1 MNASTSRCPNA
12 QACSAWDQYGP
23 DCEAGVV
30 LQKCF
35 VALHREM
42 QQLQWFARVAAGP
55 EAIERANADL
65 RGRMG
70 QAAERGS
77 HAGFRIDLET
87 RSAASRQ
94 RIEPGC

>member
-30 LQKCF
+30 MPKCF

-55 EAIERANADL
+55 EAIERANEGL
-65 RGRMG
+65 RGLS
-70 QAAERGS
+70 QAGTPGRYKCQPHPG
-77 HAGFRIDLET
+77 I
-87 RSAASRQ
+87 SR
-94 RIEPGC
+94 

>member
-12 QACSAWDQYGP
+12 QTCSAWDQYGP

-30 LQKCF
+30 MPKCF

-65 RGRMG
+65 RGHMR
-70 QAAERGS
+70 QVPERSS
-77 HAGFRIDLET
+77 HAVFRICPET
-87 RSAASRQ
+87 RSAASHQ
-94 RIEPGC
+94 RAEPGC